1 MLRSMHM
8 HALALAMT
16 LSAAVLHA
24 PTLLA
29 EDAMPAA
36 PLDATVTDI
45 DGKPFAL
52 NQFKG
57 KVVMLVN
64 VASKCGNTP
73 QYAGLESMY
82 EKYKD
87 KGFVIVGFPANN
99 FGHQEPGSNAE
110 VKEFCTSTYQVS
122 FPMMAKVSVK
132 GDDICPL
139 YKYLTTASP
148 KPGDVT
154 WNFAKFLVGRDGTVV
169 DRFDPRTKPE
179 DPTLGA
185 SVEQALAA
193 TAGAAGGAK

>member
-1 MLRSMHM
+1 MMRTMHM
-8 HALALAMT
+8 HALALAVAT
-16 LSAAVLHA
+16 ALLAT

-36 PLDATVTDI
+36 PLDITMNDI
-45 DGKPFAL
+45 DGKPLAL
-52 NQFKG
+52 SQFKG

-64 VASKCGNTP
+64 VASRCGNTP
-73 QYAGLESMY
+73 QYAGLETMY
-82 EKYKD
+82 ETYKD
-87 KGFVIVGFPANN
+87 KGFVTVGFPANN
-99 FGHQEPGSNAE
+99 FGAQEPGTNPE
-110 VKEFCTSTYQVS
+110 IKEFCTGKYNVS

-148 KPGDVT
+148 KPGEVT
-154 WNFAKFLVGRDGTVV
+154 WNFAKFLVGRDGTVI

-179 DPTLGA
+179 DPKLVS

-193 TAGAAGGAK
+193 TANAAGGSK